1 MKKQTKVVAAFVT
14 AIVGAGVFGFAVDRP
29 VLYRAEFLPV
39 ASEVWDLVADKTGS
53 QLQRAKEQV
62 IRQEDSQE
70 KARNKGQFIK
80 VEEVE
85 NLRYWQ
91 GRVRELHRKLKKLDK

>member
-1 MKKQTKVVAAFVT
+1 MKKQTKIVAAFVT

-39 ASEVWDLVADKTGS
+39 ADATWDLVAEKTGD

-62 IRQEDSQE
+62 LRQEAWQE
-70 KARNKGQFIK
+70 KAREKGQLIK
-80 VEEVE
+80 LEDVED
-85 NLRYWQ
+85 LRYWQ
-91 GRVRELHRKLKKLDK
+91 GRERELHRKLKKLDK

>member
-1 MKKQTKVVAAFVT
+1 MKKQTKVVAAFIT
-14 AIVGAGVFGFAVDRP
+14 AIAAAGVFGFAVDRP
-29 VLYRAEFLPV
+29 VLYRFEFLPV
-39 ASEVWDLVADKTGS
+39 ANAVWDLVAEKTGD

-62 IRQEDSQE
+62 LRQEDWQE
-70 KARNKGQFIK
+70 KAMEKGQFIK
-80 VEEVE
+80 LEDVE